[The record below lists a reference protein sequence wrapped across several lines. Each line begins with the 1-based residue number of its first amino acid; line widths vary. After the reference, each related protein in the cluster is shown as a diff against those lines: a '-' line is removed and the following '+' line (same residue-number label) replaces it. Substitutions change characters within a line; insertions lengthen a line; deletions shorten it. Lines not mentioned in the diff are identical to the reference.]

1 VYWLRYVRDGEPR
14 VVILDGWS
22 VAHTRMLAA
31 GLEPGVFVTGYR
43 IDRVTAPRLPENV
56 VGRVLTRQEAMVL
69 LVPKKPPASSVTRRF
84 RRSNYVSGKLWR
96 PAG

>member
-1 VYWLRYVRDGEPR
+1 MYWLRYVRDGEPR

-22 VAHTRMLAA
+22 VAHARMLAA

-43 IDRVTAPRLPENV
+43 IDRATTAHLPESA
-56 VGRVLTRQEAMVL
+56 VGRVLKRPEALVL